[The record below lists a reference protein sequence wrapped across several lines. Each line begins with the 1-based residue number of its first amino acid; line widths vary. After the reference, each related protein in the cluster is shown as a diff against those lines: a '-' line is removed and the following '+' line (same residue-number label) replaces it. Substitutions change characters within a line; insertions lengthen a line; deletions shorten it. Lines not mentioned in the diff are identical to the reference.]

1 MVSVRALNKE
11 GATEDIAG
19 SSPASDTKLYPQ
31 GVDNME
37 KSIEMY
43 GGKIY
48 GVALSDYGLEKGY
61 LDFKTL
67 ASILE
72 DCILNN
78 TLRDRTMSDW
88 EIVAG
93 EFDDMV
99 MSDYII
105 SEYGYKFLKEY
116 TDELVFYNENLDI
129 YIWAVTRW
137 GTRWDYELTNTKL
150 VEMNNVQ

>member
-1 MVSVRALNKE
+1 
-11 GATEDIAG
+11 
-19 SSPASDTKLYPQ
+19 
-31 GVDNME
+31 ME

-48 GVALSDYGLEKGY
+48 GVAVSDYGLEKGY
-61 LDFKTL
+61 LDFKALTN
-67 ASILE
+67 ILE

-78 TLRDRTMSDW
+78 TLRDRTLSDW

-150 VEMNNVQ
+150 VEMNNAQ

>member
-1 MVSVRALNKE
+1 
-11 GATEDIAG
+11 
-19 SSPASDTKLYPQ
+19 
-31 GVDNME
+31 ME

-48 GVALSDYGLEKGY
+48 GIAVSDYGLEKGY
-61 LDFKTL
+61 LDFKAL
-67 ASILE
+67 ANIIE

-78 TLRDRTMSDW
+78 TLRDRTLSDW

-93 EFDDMV
+93 DFDEMV
-99 MSDYII
+99 MSDYIV

-129 YIWAVTRW
+129 YIWAVRRW
-137 GTRWDYELTNTKL
+137 GTSWDYELTHTRL
-150 VEMNNVQ
+150 VEMNVTK

>member
-1 MVSVRALNKE
+1 
-11 GATEDIAG
+11 
-19 SSPASDTKLYPQ
+19 
-31 GVDNME
+31 ME
-37 KSIEMY
+37 NTIEMY

-48 GVALSDYGLEKGY
+48 GVAVSEYGLEKGY
-61 LDFKTL
+61 LDFRTL
-67 ASILE
+67 ANIIE

-78 TLRDRTMSDW
+78 SVRDRTMSDW

-105 SEYGYKFLKEY
+105 SKRGYEFLKEY
-116 TDELVFYNENLDI
+116 TDELVFYNDHLDI

-137 GTRWDYELTNTKL
+137 GTSWDYELTNTKL
-150 VEMNNVQ
+150 VEMDPNE

>member
-1 MVSVRALNKE
+1 
-11 GATEDIAG
+11 
-19 SSPASDTKLYPQ
+19 
-31 GVDNME
+31 ME

-48 GVALSDYGLEKGY
+48 GVAVSDYGLENGY
-61 LDFKTL
+61 LDFRAL
-67 ASILE
+67 ANILE

-78 TLRDRTMSDW
+78 ILRDQTMSGW

-93 EFDDMV
+93 EFEGMV

-137 GTRWDYELTNTKL
+137 GTRWDYELTSTKL
-150 VEMNNVQ
+150 VEMNDAQ

>member
-78 TLRDRTMSDW
+78 TLRDRTMPDW

-150 VEMNNVQ
+150 VEMNNAQ

>member
-1 MVSVRALNKE
+1 
-11 GATEDIAG
+11 
-19 SSPASDTKLYPQ
+19 
-31 GVDNME
+31 ME

-48 GVALSDYGLEKGY
+48 GIAVSDYGLEKGY
-61 LDFKTL
+61 LDFKAL
-67 ASILE
+67 ANIIE

-78 TLRDRTMSDW
+78 TLRDRTLSDW

-93 EFDDMV
+93 DFNEMV

-129 YIWAVTRW
+129 YIWAVCRW
-137 GTRWDYELTNTKL
+137 GTNWDYELTNTKL
-150 VEMNNVQ
+150 IEMNDVQ